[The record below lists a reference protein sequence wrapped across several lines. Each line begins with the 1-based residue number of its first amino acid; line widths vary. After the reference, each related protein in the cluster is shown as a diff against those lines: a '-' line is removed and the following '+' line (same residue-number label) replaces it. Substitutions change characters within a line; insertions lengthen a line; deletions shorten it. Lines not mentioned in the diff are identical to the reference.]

1 MRYTD
6 LNRAAPVLRHTRE
19 GGWAGLREPGRNGL
33 FSYSFFYDVRG
44 PPWRE
49 RTMCEPIDLY
59 STEPVSTFYLV
70 WYGDAD
76 FNIGAYQRVH
86 SPDSSREEVFAGGHS
101 GDPSHSCSV
110 PFSRHYE
117 FLEVRWGI
125 FPPDSSDM
133 WPEKEVSAG
142 EDPVYRVTRQSIT
155 WQVSLTFMVL
165 PLI

>member
-1 MRYTD
+1 
-6 LNRAAPVLRHTRE
+6 
-19 GGWAGLREPGRNGL
+19 
-33 FSYSFFYDVRG
+33 
-44 PPWRE
+44 
-49 RTMCEPIDLY
+49 MCEPIDLY

-86 SPDSSREEVFAGGHS
+86 SPDSSREEVFAGGQS

-133 WPEKEVSAG
+133 WPRDGGVDGGRSR
-142 EDPVYRVTRQSIT
+142 RVTRQSIT
-155 WQVSLTFMVL
+155 CQVSLTFMVL
-165 PLI
+165 PLILLQLYNISKSRTRSRQRPRYNQTHTRHILKDKVRCEIWGLAGPTSRKKPSL